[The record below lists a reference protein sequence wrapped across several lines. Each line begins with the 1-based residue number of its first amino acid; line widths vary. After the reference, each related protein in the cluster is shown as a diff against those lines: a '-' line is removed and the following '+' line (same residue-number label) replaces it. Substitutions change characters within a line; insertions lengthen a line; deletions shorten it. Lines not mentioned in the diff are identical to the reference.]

1 MSSEDG
7 RREGGSKD
15 GWMGRMGETRGLLR
29 HLLDRGFFSL
39 ASRLPEDRVV
49 VLRACA
55 KSDPEPA

>member
-1 MSSEDG
+1 
-7 RREGGSKD
+7 
-15 GWMGRMGETRGLLR
+15 MGRMGETRGLLR